1 MGEDLLMLNTNL
13 RFSFDNFVVGSS
25 NQFAH
30 AASLAVANQPGN
42 AYNPLF
48 IYGGVGLGKT
58 HLLHAIAGQICQR
71 VPNLIVEY
79 LSAETFINDLI
90 NAIQY
95 EKMAAF
101 QKKYR
106 SIDVLL
112 VDDVQFMA
120 GQERTQEEFFHTFNA
135 LYDSQKQIVVT
146 SDKVPKDIP
155 ELEERLQSRFEWG
168 LIADIQPPDLETRAA
183 ILNKKAQVEKIELP
197 SDVCHFLARHIQ
209 SNVRVLEGSLTRV
222 KAFSEMSE
230 QPISIEMC
238 KNVLKDVLGSKRS
251 FISIEE
257 VMRNVAKH
265 FGLKATDLK
274 SPKRAKPITRARQ
287 IAMYLC
293 RELTSESFP
302 EIGSRFGGRDHATVI
317 HAVNKITALLEVDS
331 DLQRDMQ
338 LVRKSLAA

>member
-1 MGEDLLMLNTNL
+1 MLNTNL
-13 RFSFDNFVVGSS
+13 RFSFENFVVGSS

-42 AYNPLF
+42 SYNPLF

-58 HLLHAIAGQICQR
+58 HLLHAIAAQISQR
-71 VPNLIVEY
+71 TPGLIVEY

-90 NAIQY
+90 HAIQY
-95 EKMAAF
+95 EKMRDF

-120 GQERTQEEFFHTFNA
+120 TQERTQEEFFHTFNA

-146 SDKVPKDIP
+146 SDKVPQDIP
-155 ELEERLQSRFEWG
+155 ELEERLRSRFEWG
-168 LIADIQPPDLETRAA
+168 LIADIQLPDMETRAA
-183 ILNKKAQVEKIELP
+183 ILNKKAKVEDMDLP

-209 SNVRVLEGSLTRV
+209 SNVRMLEGSLTRL
-222 KAFSEMSE
+222 KAFAEMSE
-230 QPISIEMC
+230 EPISVDMC
-238 KNVLKDVLGSKRS
+238 NSVLKDILSPKRS

-257 VMRNVAKH
+257 VIRIVAKH
-265 FGLKATDLK
+265 HGLKAGELK
-274 SPKRAKPITRARQ
+274 SPKRAKPISRARQ
-287 IAMYLC
+287 VAMYLC

-317 HAVNKITALLEVDS
+317 HGVNKITALLEVDS
-331 DLQRDMQ
+331 DLQLEIQQ
-338 LVRKSLAA
+338 LRKSLMA

>member
-1 MGEDLLMLNTNL
+1 MLNTNL
-13 RFSFDNFVVGSS
+13 RFSFENFVVGSS

-42 AYNPLF
+42 SYNPLF

-58 HLLHAIAGQICQR
+58 HLLHAIAAQISQR
-71 VPNLIVEY
+71 TPGLIVEY

-90 NAIQY
+90 HAIQY
-95 EKMAAF
+95 EKMRDF

-120 GQERTQEEFFHTFNA
+120 TQERTQEEFFHTFNA

-146 SDKVPKDIP
+146 SDKVPQDIP
-155 ELEERLQSRFEWG
+155 ELEERLRSRFEWG
-168 LIADIQPPDLETRAA
+168 LIADIQLPDMETRAA
-183 ILNKKAQVEKIELP
+183 ILNKKAKVEDMDLP

-209 SNVRVLEGSLTRV
+209 SNVRMLEGSLTRL
-222 KAFSEMSE
+222 KAFAEMSE
-230 QPISIEMC
+230 EPISVDMC
-238 KNVLKDVLGSKRS
+238 NNVLKDILSPKRS

-257 VMRNVAKH
+257 VIRIVAKH
-265 FGLKATDLK
+265 HGLKPGELK
-274 SPKRAKPITRARQ
+274 SPKRAKPISRARQ
-287 IAMYLC
+287 VAMYLC

-317 HAVNKITALLEVDS
+317 HGVNKITALLEVDS
-331 DLQRDMQ
+331 DLQREIQQ
-338 LVRKSLAA
+338 LRKYLMA

>member
-1 MGEDLLMLNTNL
+1 MINTNV
-13 RFSFDNFVVGSS
+13 RFTFENFVVGSS

-30 AASLAVANQPGN
+30 AASLAVANQPGT

-58 HLLHAIAGQICQR
+58 HLLHAIATQISETSPQ
-71 VPNLIVEY
+71 LIVEY

-90 NAIQY
+90 SAIQY
-95 EKMAAF
+95 ETISDF

-112 VDDVQFMA
+112 VDDIQFMA
-120 GQERTQEEFFHTFNA
+120 TQERTQEEFFHTFNA

-155 ELEERLQSRFEWG
+155 ELEERLESRFEWG
-168 LIADIQPPDLETRAA
+168 LIADIQPPDMETRAA
-183 ILNKKAQVEKIELP
+183 ILNKKANVEEIDLP
-197 SDVCHFLARHIQ
+197 GEVCHFLARHIQ
-209 SNVRVLEGSLTRV
+209 SNVRILEGSLTRL
-222 KAFSEMSE
+222 KAYSDMSSE
-230 QPISIEMC
+230 PISIDMC
-238 KNVLKDVLGSKRS
+238 KTLLKDILTTRKS

-257 VMRNVAKH
+257 VIRAVAKH
-265 FGLKATDLK
+265 YGLKTGDLK

-302 EIGSRFGGRDHATVI
+302 EIGCRLGGRDHATVI
-317 HAVNKITALLEVDS
+317 HGVKKIAAQLEVDTELQS
-331 DLQRDMQ
+331 DIQTLGKV
-338 LVRKSLAA
+338 LSA

>member
-1 MGEDLLMLNTNL
+1 MLNTNL
-13 RFSFDNFVVGSS
+13 RFSFENFVVGSS

-58 HLLHAIAGQICQR
+58 HLLHAIGAQISQR
-71 VPNLIVEY
+71 TPGLMVEY
-79 LSAETFINDLI
+79 LSAETFINELI
-90 NAIQY
+90 HAIQY
-95 EKMAAF
+95 EKMRDF

-120 GQERTQEEFFHTFNA
+120 TQERTQEEFFHTFNA

-146 SDKVPKDIP
+146 SDKVPQDIP
-155 ELEERLQSRFEWG
+155 ELEERLRSRFEWG
-168 LIADIQPPDLETRAA
+168 LIADIQLPDMETRAA
-183 ILNKKAQVEKIELP
+183 ILNKKAKVEDIDLQ

-209 SNVRVLEGSLTRV
+209 SNVRILEGSLTRL
-222 KAFSEMSE
+222 KAFAEMSGE
-230 QPISIEMC
+230 PISVEMC
-238 KNVLKDVLGSKRS
+238 KNVLKDILSTKRS
-251 FISIEE
+251 IISIEE
-257 VMRNVAKH
+257 VIRIVAKH
-265 FGLKATDLK
+265 YALKPGELK

-287 IAMYLC
+287 VAMYLC

-317 HAVNKITALLEVDS
+317 HGVNKITALLEVDS
-331 DLQRDMQ
+331 DLQRDVQ
-338 LVRKSLAA
+338 LLGKSLMA

>member
-1 MGEDLLMLNTNL
+1 MMNTNL
-13 RFSFDNFVVGSS
+13 RFTFENFVVGSS

-30 AASLAVANQPGN
+30 AASLAVANQPGT

-58 HLLHAIAGQICQR
+58 HLLHAIGAFIGQKN
-71 VPNLIVEY
+71 PKLIVEY
-79 LSAETFINDLI
+79 LSAETFVNDLI

-95 EKMAAF
+95 EKIPDF

-120 GQERTQEEFFHTFNA
+120 AQERTQEEFFHTFNA
-135 LYDSQKQIVVT
+135 LYDSEKQIVVT
-146 SDKVPKDIP
+146 SDKVPQDIP
-155 ELEERLQSRFEWG
+155 ELEERLRSRFEWG
-168 LIADIQPPDLETRAA
+168 LIADIQPPDMETRAA
-183 ILNKKAQVEKIELP
+183 ILNKKAMVEEIDLP

-209 SNVRVLEGSLTRV
+209 SNVRILEGSLTRL
-222 KAFSEMSE
+222 KAFAEISGQPMS
-230 QPISIEMC
+230 IDMC
-238 KNVLKDVLGSKRS
+238 KNLFKDILTMKRN

-257 VMRNVAKH
+257 VIRTVAKRY
-265 FGLKATDLK
+265 GLKPTDLK
-274 SPKRAKPITRARQ
+274 SPKRAKPITQARQ

-293 RELTSESFP
+293 RELTNESFP

-317 HAVNKITALLEVDS
+317 HAVNKVTGQLEADP
-331 DLQRDMQ
+331 DIQREVQELRRSMM
-338 LVRKSLAA
+338 A

>member
-1 MGEDLLMLNTNL
+1 MMNTDL
-13 RFSFDNFVVGSS
+13 RFTFENFVVGSS

-58 HLLHAIAGQICQR
+58 HLLHAIAGQITQR
-71 VPNLIVEY
+71 TPGLSVEY

-95 EKMAAF
+95 EKMPDF

-120 GQERTQEEFFHTFNA
+120 TQERTQEEFFHTFNA

-168 LIADIQPPDLETRAA
+168 LIADIQPPDMETRAA
-183 ILNKKAQVEKIELP
+183 ILNKKAKVEEIELP
-197 SDVCHFLARHIQ
+197 SEVCHFLARHIQ
-209 SNVRVLEGSLTRV
+209 SNVRILEGSLTRL
-222 KAFSEMSE
+222 KAYAEMSGD
-230 QPISIEMC
+230 PISIDMC
-238 KNVLKDVLGSKRS
+238 KNLLKDILGTKRS

-257 VMRNVAKH
+257 VIRAVAKH
-265 FGLKATDLK
+265 YGLKPAELK
-274 SPKRAKPITRARQ
+274 SPKRAKPITQARQ

-302 EIGSRFGGRDHATVI
+302 EIGGRFGGRDHATVI
-317 HAVNKITALLEVDS
+317 HGVNKITTQLECDS
-331 DLQRDMQ
+331 DLQRDIQQ
-338 LVRKSLAA
+338 LRKSLMA

>member
-1 MGEDLLMLNTNL
+1 MLNTDL
-13 RFSFDNFVVGSS
+13 RFSFENFVVGSS

-58 HLLHAIAGQICQR
+58 HLLHAIAAQICQKA
-71 VPNLIVEY
+71 PTLIVEY

-95 EKMAAF
+95 ERMPEF

-120 GQERTQEEFFHTFNA
+120 TQERTQEEFFHTFNA

-168 LIADIQPPDLETRAA
+168 LIADIQLPDMETRAA
-183 ILNKKAQVEKIELP
+183 ILNKKAKVEEIDLP

-209 SNVRVLEGSLTRV
+209 SNVRILEGSLTRL
-222 KAFSEMSE
+222 KAFAEMSNE
-230 QPISIEMC
+230 PISIDMC
-238 KNVLKDVLGSKRS
+238 SNVLKDILGAKRN

-257 VMRNVAKH
+257 VIRTVAKH
-265 FGLKATDLK
+265 YGIKATELK

-317 HAVNKITALLEVDS
+317 HGVNKITALLEVDS
-331 DLQRDMQ
+331 DLQREIK
-338 LVRKSLAA
+338 LLGKSLMA

>member
-1 MGEDLLMLNTNL
+1 MLNTNL
-13 RFSFDNFVVGSS
+13 RFTFDNFVVGSS

-58 HLLHAIAGQICQR
+58 HLLHAISGQISQR
-71 VPNLIVEY
+71 NPQLVVEY

-90 NAIQY
+90 RAIQY
-95 EKMAAF
+95 ERMPDF

-120 GQERTQEEFFHTFNA
+120 TQERTQEEFFHTFNA

-168 LIADIQPPDLETRAA
+168 LIADIQPPDMETRAA
-183 ILNKKAQVEKIELP
+183 ILNKKAQVEDIDLSSE
-197 SDVCHFLARHIQ
+197 VCHFLARHIQ
-209 SNVRVLEGSLTRV
+209 SNVRILEGSLTRL
-222 KAFSEMSE
+222 KAFAELSNE
-230 QPISIEMC
+230 PISIDLC
-238 KNVLKDVLGSKRS
+238 KNVLKDILGTKRS
-251 FISIEE
+251 LISIEE
-257 VMRNVAKH
+257 VIRAVAKH
-265 FGLKATDLK
+265 YGLRAGELK

-287 IAMYLC
+287 VAMYLC

-317 HAVNKITALLEVDS
+317 HGVNKITSQLEVDP
-331 DLQRDMQ
+331 DLQQDIQALGR
-338 LVRKSLAA
+338 SLTV

>member
-1 MGEDLLMLNTNL
+1 MLDTNL
-13 RFSFDNFVVGSS
+13 RFTFDNFVVGSS

-30 AASLAVANQPGN
+30 AASLAVANQPGS

-58 HLLHAIAGQICQR
+58 HLLHAISSLICQKAPLL
-71 VPNLIVEY
+71 VVEY

-90 NAIQY
+90 NAIRY
-95 EKMAAF
+95 EKMPSF

-120 GQERTQEEFFHTFNA
+120 TQERTQEEFFHTFNA

-168 LIADIQPPDLETRAA
+168 LIADIQPPDMETRAA
-183 ILNKKAQVEKIELP
+183 ILNKKAEVENIDLP
-197 SDVCHFLARHIQ
+197 SEVCHFLARHIQ
-209 SNVRVLEGSLTRV
+209 SNVRVLEGSLTRL
-222 KAFSEMSE
+222 KAFSELSR
-230 QPISIEMC
+230 QFISIDMC
-238 KNVLKDVLGSKRS
+238 KDVLKDILGTKRS
-251 FISIEE
+251 VISIEE
-257 VMRNVAKH
+257 VIKAVAKH
-265 FGLKATDLK
+265 YGLKTGDLK
-274 SPKRAKPITRARQ
+274 SPKRAKQITGARQ
-287 IAMYLC
+287 VAMYLC

-302 EIGSRFGGRDHATVI
+302 EIGTRFGGRDHATVI
-317 HAVNKITALLEVDS
+317 HGVNKITAQLEVDP
-331 DLQRDMQ
+331 DLQGHVQ
-338 LVRKSLAA
+338 LLRKTLMA

>member
-1 MGEDLLMLNTNL
+1 MLNTSL
-13 RFSFDNFVVGSS
+13 RFSFENFVVGSS

-58 HLLHAIAGQICQR
+58 HLLHAIAAQISQR
-71 VPNLIVEY
+71 APSLVVVY

-95 EKMAAF
+95 EQIPDF
-101 QKKYR
+101 HRKYR

-112 VDDVQFMA
+112 IDDVQFMA

-183 ILNKKAQVEKIELP
+183 ILKKKAQVENIDLAGEVL
-197 SDVCHFLARHIQ
+197 HFLARHIQ
-209 SNVRVLEGSLTRV
+209 SNVRILEGSLTRL
-222 KAFSEMSE
+222 KAFAEMSK
-230 QPISIEMC
+230 QPISIDMC
-238 KNVLKDVLGSKRS
+238 KNVLKDVLGTRRS

-257 VMRNVAKH
+257 VIRTVSKH
-265 FGLKATDLK
+265 YGLKAGDLK
-274 SPKRAKPITRARQ
+274 SPKRAKPISLPRQ

-293 RELTSESFP
+293 RVLTSESFP
-302 EIGSRFGGRDHATVI
+302 EIGARFGGRDHATVI
-317 HAVNKITALLEVDS
+317 HAVNKITAQLEVDP
-331 DLQRDMQ
+331 DLQHVIQ
-338 LVRKSLAA
+338 ALRKSMMA

>member
-1 MGEDLLMLNTNL
+1 MLNTNL
-13 RFSFDNFVVGSS
+13 RFSFENFVVGSS

-30 AASLAVANQPGN
+30 AASLAVANQPGT

-58 HLLHAIAGQICQR
+58 HLLHAIGSHISQKA
-71 VPNLIVEY
+71 PSLIVEY

-90 NAIQY
+90 QAIQH
-95 EKMAAF
+95 EKMRDF

-120 GQERTQEEFFHTFNA
+120 TQERTQEEFFHTFNA
-135 LYDSQKQIVVT
+135 LYDSEKQIVVT

-168 LIADIQPPDLETRAA
+168 LIADIQLPDMETRAA
-183 ILNKKAQVEKIELP
+183 ILNKKAEVEHIDLP

-209 SNVRVLEGSLTRV
+209 SNVRILEGSLTRL
-222 KAFSEMSE
+222 KAFTEMSGK
-230 QPISIEMC
+230 PMSLEMC
-238 KNVLKDVLGSKRS
+238 KDLLKDILTAKRS

-257 VMRNVAKH
+257 VVRAVAKQY
-265 FGLKATDLK
+265 GLKPTELK

-317 HAVNKITALLEVDS
+317 HGVNKITALLEVDS
-331 DLQRDMQ
+331 DLQRDIQ
-338 LVRKSLAA
+338 LLRKSLMA

>member
-1 MGEDLLMLNTNL
+1 MLNTNL
-13 RFSFDNFVVGSS
+13 RFSFENFVVGSS

-42 AYNPLF
+42 SYNPLF

-58 HLLHAIAGQICQR
+58 HLLHAIAAQVSQR
-71 VPNLIVEY
+71 TPGLIVEY

-90 NAIQY
+90 HAIQY
-95 EKMAAF
+95 EKMRDF

-120 GQERTQEEFFHTFNA
+120 TQERTQEEFFHTFNA

-146 SDKVPKDIP
+146 SDKVPQDIP
-155 ELEERLQSRFEWG
+155 ELEERLRSRFEWG
-168 LIADIQPPDLETRAA
+168 LIADIQLPDMETRAA
-183 ILNKKAQVEKIELP
+183 ILNKKAKVEDMDLP

-209 SNVRVLEGSLTRV
+209 SNVRMLEGSLTRL
-222 KAFSEMSE
+222 KAFAEMSE
-230 QPISIEMC
+230 EPISVDMC
-238 KNVLKDVLGSKRS
+238 NNVLKDILSPKRS

-257 VMRNVAKH
+257 VIRIVAKH
-265 FGLKATDLK
+265 HGLKPGELK
-274 SPKRAKPITRARQ
+274 SPKRAKPISRARQ
-287 IAMYLC
+287 VAMYLC

-317 HAVNKITALLEVDS
+317 HGVNKITALLEVDS
-331 DLQRDMQ
+331 DLQREIQQ
-338 LVRKSLAA
+338 LRKSLMA

>member
-1 MGEDLLMLNTNL
+1 MNNTNL
-13 RFSFDNFVVGSS
+13 RFTFENFVVGSS

-30 AASLAVANQPGN
+30 AASLAVANQPGK

-58 HLLHAIAGQICQR
+58 HLLHAIAAYILQKN
-71 VPNLIVEY
+71 PNLIVEY
-79 LSAETFINDLI
+79 LSAETFVNDLI
-90 NAIQY
+90 SAIQY
-95 EKMAAF
+95 EKMPDF

-106 SIDVLL
+106 TIDVLL

-120 GQERTQEEFFHTFNA
+120 AQERTQEEFFHTFNA
-135 LYDSQKQIVVT
+135 LYDSEKQIVVT

-168 LIADIQPPDLETRAA
+168 LIADIQTPDIETRAA
-183 ILNKKAQVEKIELP
+183 ILNKKAKVEEIDLP

-209 SNVRVLEGSLTRV
+209 SNVRILEGSLTRL
-222 KAFSEMSE
+222 KAFAEISGR
-230 QPISIEMC
+230 PITIELC
-238 KNVLKDVLGSKRS
+238 KDLFKDILGTKRS

-257 VMRNVAKH
+257 VIRAVAKYS
-265 FGLKATDLK
+265 GLKPTDLK
-274 SPKRAKPITRARQ
+274 SPKRAKPFTHARQ

-293 RELTSESFP
+293 RELTNESFP

-317 HAVNKITALLEVDS
+317 HAVNKIASRLETDS
-331 DLQRDMQ
+331 DLQRDVQ
-338 LVRKSLAA
+338 TLRKSMMA

>member
-1 MGEDLLMLNTNL
+1 
-13 RFSFDNFVVGSS
+13 
-25 NQFAH
+25 
-30 AASLAVANQPGN
+30 
-42 AYNPLF
+42 
-48 IYGGVGLGKT
+48 
-58 HLLHAIAGQICQR
+58 LHAIAGQISQKA
-71 VPNLIVEY
+71 PNLILQY

-90 NAIQY
+90 NAIRY
-95 EKMAAF
+95 EQMPAF

-120 GQERTQEEFFHTFNA
+120 TQERTQEEFFHTFNA

-168 LIADIQPPDLETRAA
+168 LIADIQAPDMETRAA
-183 ILNKKAQVEKIELP
+183 ILNKKAEVEKIDLP
-197 SDVCHFLARHIQ
+197 SEVCHFLARYIH
-209 SNVRVLEGSLTRV
+209 SNVRILEGSLTRI
-222 KAFSEMSE
+222 KAFAEMSN
-230 QPISIEMC
+230 QPISVEMC
-238 KNVLKDVLGSKRS
+238 KNVLKDILGSKRS

-257 VMRNVAKH
+257 VIRCVAKH
-265 FGLKATDLK
+265 YGFKPGDLK

-287 IAMYLC
+287 VAMYLC

-317 HAVNKITALLEVDS
+317 HGVNKITALLEVDS
-331 DLQRDMQ
+331 DLQYDIQ
-338 LVRKSLAA
+338 SLGKSLMA

>member
-1 MGEDLLMLNTNL
+1 MLNTNL
-13 RFSFDNFVVGSS
+13 RFTFENFVVGSS

-58 HLLHAIAGQICQR
+58 HLLHAIGSQISQKS
-71 VPNLIVEY
+71 PSLIVEY

-90 NAIQY
+90 QAIQH
-95 EKMAAF
+95 EKMRDF
-101 QKKYR
+101 QNKYR

-120 GQERTQEEFFHTFNA
+120 TQERTQEEFFHTFNA

-168 LIADIQPPDLETRAA
+168 LIADIQLPDMETRAA
-183 ILNKKAQVEKIELP
+183 ILNKKAAVEDIDLP

-209 SNVRVLEGSLTRV
+209 SNVRILEGSLTRV
-222 KAFSEMSE
+222 KAFAEMSGK
-230 QPISIEMC
+230 PMSIELC
-238 KNVLKDVLGSKRS
+238 KDLLKDILSTKRS
-251 FISIEE
+251 FVSIEE
-257 VMRNVAKH
+257 VIRVVAKQY
-265 FGLKATDLK
+265 GLKPAELK
-274 SPKRAKPITRARQ
+274 SPKRAKQITRARQ

-317 HAVNKITALLEVDS
+317 HGVNKITSLLEVDS
-331 DLQRDMQ
+331 DLQRDIQ
-338 LVRKSLAA
+338 LLGKSLMA

>member
-1 MGEDLLMLNTNL
+1 MLNTNL
-13 RFSFDNFVVGSS
+13 RFSFENFVVGSS

-58 HLLHAIAGQICQR
+58 HLLHAIGAQISQR
-71 VPNLIVEY
+71 TPGLMVEY

-90 NAIQY
+90 LAIQY
-95 EKMAAF
+95 EKMRDF

-120 GQERTQEEFFHTFNA
+120 TQERTQEEFFHTFNA

-146 SDKVPKDIP
+146 SDKVPQDIP
-155 ELEERLQSRFEWG
+155 ELEERLRSRFEWG
-168 LIADIQPPDLETRAA
+168 LIADIQPPDMETRAA
-183 ILNKKAQVEKIELP
+183 ILNKKAKIEDMDLP
-197 SDVCHFLARHIQ
+197 SDVCHFMARHIQ
-209 SNVRVLEGSLTRV
+209 SNVRILEGSLTRL
-222 KAFSEMSE
+222 KAFAEMSE
-230 QPISIEMC
+230 EPISVDMC
-238 KNVLKDVLGSKRS
+238 KNVLKDILSTKRS
-251 FISIEE
+251 YISMEE
-257 VMRNVAKH
+257 VIRMVAKH
-265 FGLKATDLK
+265 YGLKAGELK

-287 IAMYLC
+287 VAMYLC

-302 EIGSRFGGRDHATVI
+302 EIGNRFGGRDHATVI
-317 HAVNKITALLEVDS
+317 HGVNKITALLEVDS
-331 DLQRDMQ
+331 DLQRDVQ
-338 LVRKSLAA
+338 LLGKSLMA

>member
-1 MGEDLLMLNTNL
+1 
-13 RFSFDNFVVGSS
+13 
-25 NQFAH
+25 
-30 AASLAVANQPGN
+30 
-42 AYNPLF
+42 LF

-58 HLLHAIAGQICQR
+58 HLLHAIGSQISQKS
-71 VPNLIVEY
+71 PSLIVEY

-90 NAIQY
+90 QAIQH
-95 EKMAAF
+95 EKMRDF
-101 QKKYR
+101 QNKYR

-120 GQERTQEEFFHTFNA
+120 TQERTQEEFFHTFNA

-168 LIADIQPPDLETRAA
+168 LIADIQLPDMETRAA
-183 ILNKKAQVEKIELP
+183 ILNKKAAVEDIDLP

-209 SNVRVLEGSLTRV
+209 SNVRILEGSLTRV
-222 KAFSEMSE
+222 KAFAEMSGK
-230 QPISIEMC
+230 PMSIELC
-238 KNVLKDVLGSKRS
+238 KDLLKDILSTKRS
-251 FISIEE
+251 FVSIEE
-257 VMRNVAKH
+257 VIRVVAKQY
-265 FGLKATDLK
+265 GLKPAELK
-274 SPKRAKPITRARQ
+274 SPKRAKQITRARQ

-317 HAVNKITALLEVDS
+317 HGVNKITSLLEVDS
-331 DLQRDMQ
+331 DLQRDIQ
-338 LVRKSLAA
+338 LLGKSLMA

>member
-1 MGEDLLMLNTNL
+1 MLNPNV
-13 RFSFDNFVVGSS
+13 RFTFDNFVVGSS

-58 HLLHAIAGQICQR
+58 HLLHAIAAQISQKA
-71 VPNLIVEY
+71 PNLILEY

-90 NAIQY
+90 NSIRY
-95 EKMAAF
+95 EKMPAF

-120 GQERTQEEFFHTFNA
+120 SQERTQEEFFHTFNA

-168 LIADIQPPDLETRAA
+168 LIADIQAPDMETRAA
-183 ILNKKAQVEKIELP
+183 ILNKKAGGENIDLP
-197 SDVCHFLARHIQ
+197 SDVCHFLARHIH
-209 SNVRVLEGSLTRV
+209 SNVRILEGSLTRI
-222 KAFSEMSE
+222 KAFADMSN
-230 QPISIEMC
+230 QTISIDMC
-238 KNVLKDVLGSKRS
+238 KNVLKDVLGTKRS
-251 FISIEE
+251 LISIEE
-257 VMRNVAKH
+257 VIRCVAKH
-265 FGLKATDLK
+265 YGLKPSDLK

-287 IAMYLC
+287 VAMYLC
-293 RELTSESFP
+293 RELTSQSFP

-317 HAVNKITALLEVDS
+317 HGVNKITALLEVDS
-331 DLQRDMQ
+331 DLQSDIQ
-338 LVRKSLAA
+338 LLGKSLMA

>member
-1 MGEDLLMLNTNL
+1 MLNTNL
-13 RFSFDNFVVGSS
+13 RFSFENFVVGSS

-58 HLLHAIAGQICQR
+58 HLLHAIAAQISQR
-71 VPNLIVEY
+71 TPGLIVEY

-90 NAIQY
+90 HAIQY
-95 EKMAAF
+95 EKMRDF

-120 GQERTQEEFFHTFNA
+120 TQERTQEEFFHTFNA

-146 SDKVPKDIP
+146 SDKVPQDIP
-155 ELEERLQSRFEWG
+155 ELEERLRSRFEWG
-168 LIADIQPPDLETRAA
+168 LIADIQLPDMETRAA
-183 ILNKKAQVEKIELP
+183 ILNKKAKVEDMDLP

-209 SNVRVLEGSLTRV
+209 SNVRMLEGSLIRL
-222 KAFSEMSE
+222 KAFAEMSDE
-230 QPISIEMC
+230 PISVDMC
-238 KNVLKDVLGSKRS
+238 NNVLKDILTKKRS

-257 VMRNVAKH
+257 VIRIVAKH
-265 FGLKATDLK
+265 YGLKAGELK

-287 IAMYLC
+287 VAMYLC

-317 HAVNKITALLEVDS
+317 HGVNKIAALLEVDS
-331 DLQRDMQ
+331 DLQKDIQ
-338 LVRKSLAA
+338 LLGKSLTA

>member
-1 MGEDLLMLNTNL
+1 MLNTNL
-13 RFSFDNFVVGSS
+13 RFSFENFVVGSS

-42 AYNPLF
+42 SYNPLF

-58 HLLHAIAGQICQR
+58 HLLHAIAAQISQR
-71 VPNLIVEY
+71 TPGLIVEY

-90 NAIQY
+90 HAIQY
-95 EKMAAF
+95 EKMRDF

-120 GQERTQEEFFHTFNA
+120 TQERTQEEFFHTFNA

-146 SDKVPKDIP
+146 SDKVPQDIP
-155 ELEERLQSRFEWG
+155 ELEERLRSRFEWG
-168 LIADIQPPDLETRAA
+168 LIADIQLPDMETRAA
-183 ILNKKAQVEKIELP
+183 ILNKKAKVEDMDLP

-209 SNVRVLEGSLTRV
+209 SNVRMLEGSLTRL
-222 KAFSEMSE
+222 KAFAEMSE
-230 QPISIEMC
+230 EPISVDMC
-238 KNVLKDVLGSKRS
+238 NNVLKDILSPKRS

-257 VMRNVAKH
+257 VIRIVAKH
-265 FGLKATDLK
+265 HGLKAGELK
-274 SPKRAKPITRARQ
+274 SPKRAKPISRARQ
-287 IAMYLC
+287 VAMYLC

-317 HAVNKITALLEVDS
+317 HGVNKITALLEVDS
-331 DLQRDMQ
+331 DLQREIQQ
-338 LVRKSLAA
+338 LRKSLME

>member
-1 MGEDLLMLNTNL
+1 MLNTNL
-13 RFSFDNFVVGSS
+13 RFSFENFVVGSS

-42 AYNPLF
+42 SYNPLF

-58 HLLHAIAGQICQR
+58 HLLHAIAAQISQR
-71 VPNLIVEY
+71 TPGLIVEY

-90 NAIQY
+90 HAIQY
-95 EKMAAF
+95 EKMRDF

-120 GQERTQEEFFHTFNA
+120 TQERTQEEFFHTFNA

-146 SDKVPKDIP
+146 SDKVPQDIP
-155 ELEERLQSRFEWG
+155 ELEERLRSRFEWG
-168 LIADIQPPDLETRAA
+168 LIADIQLPDMETRAA
-183 ILNKKAQVEKIELP
+183 ILNKKAKVEDMDLP

-209 SNVRVLEGSLTRV
+209 SNVRMLEGSLTRL
-222 KAFSEMSE
+222 KAFAEMSE
-230 QPISIEMC
+230 EPISVDMC
-238 KNVLKDVLGSKRS
+238 NNVLKDILSPKRS

-257 VMRNVAKH
+257 VIRIVAKH
-265 FGLKATDLK
+265 HGLKPGELK
-274 SPKRAKPITRARQ
+274 SPKRAKPISRARQ
-287 IAMYLC
+287 VAMYLC

-317 HAVNKITALLEVDS
+317 HGVNKITALLEVDS
-331 DLQRDMQ
+331 DLQREIQQ
-338 LVRKSLAA
+338 LRKSLMA

>member
-1 MGEDLLMLNTNL
+1 MLNTNL
-13 RFSFDNFVVGSS
+13 RFTFDNFVVGSS

-58 HLLHAIAGQICQR
+58 HLLHAIAAQISQKA
-71 VPNLIVEY
+71 PKLILEY

-90 NAIQY
+90 NAIRY
-95 EKMAAF
+95 EQMPAF

-120 GQERTQEEFFHTFNA
+120 TQERTQEEFFHTFNA

-168 LIADIQPPDLETRAA
+168 LIADIQAPDMETRAA
-183 ILNKKAQVEKIELP
+183 ILNKKAEVEKIDLP
-197 SDVCHFLARHIQ
+197 SEVCHFLARYIH
-209 SNVRVLEGSLTRV
+209 SNVRILEGSLTRI
-222 KAFSEMSE
+222 KAFAEMSN

-238 KNVLKDVLGSKRS
+238 KNVLKDILGTKRS

-257 VMRNVAKH
+257 VIRSVAKH
-265 FGLKATDLK
+265 YGLKAGDLK

-287 IAMYLC
+287 VAMYLC

-317 HAVNKITALLEVDS
+317 HGVNKITALLEVDS
-331 DLQRDMQ
+331 DLQYDIQ
-338 LVRKSLAA
+338 LLGKSLMG

>member
-1 MGEDLLMLNTNL
+1 MLNTNL
-13 RFSFDNFVVGSS
+13 RFSFENFVVGSS

-58 HLLHAIAGQICQR
+58 HLLHAIAAQISQKT
-71 VPNLIVEY
+71 PSLIVEY

-90 NAIQY
+90 HAIQY
-95 EKMAAF
+95 EKMREF

-120 GQERTQEEFFHTFNA
+120 TQERTQEEFFHTFNA

-146 SDKVPKDIP
+146 SDKVPQDIP
-155 ELEERLQSRFEWG
+155 ELEERLRSRFEWG
-168 LIADIQPPDLETRAA
+168 LIADIQLPDMETRAA
-183 ILNKKAQVEKIELP
+183 ILNKKAKVEEIDLP

-209 SNVRVLEGSLTRV
+209 SNVRILEGSLTRL
-222 KAFSEMSE
+222 KAFAEMSDE
-230 QPISIEMC
+230 PISIEMC
-238 KNVLKDVLGSKRS
+238 NNVLKDILSTKRS

-257 VMRNVAKH
+257 VIRIVAKH
-265 FGLKATDLK
+265 YGLKPGELK

-317 HAVNKITALLEVDS
+317 HGVNKITALLEVDS
-331 DLQRDMQ
+331 DLQREIQQ
-338 LVRKSLAA
+338 LGKSLMA

>member
-1 MGEDLLMLNTNL
+1 MLNTNL
-13 RFSFDNFVVGSS
+13 RFTFDNFVVGSS

-58 HLLHAIAGQICQR
+58 HLLHAISAHILHR
-71 VPNLIVEY
+71 TPNLLVEY
-79 LSAETFINDLI
+79 LSAETFVNDLI
-90 NAIQY
+90 SAIQY
-95 EKMAAF
+95 ESMPEF

-120 GQERTQEEFFHTFNA
+120 TKERTQEEFFHTFNA

-168 LIADIQPPDLETRAA
+168 LIADIQPPDMETRAA
-183 ILNKKAQVEKIELP
+183 ILNKKAQVENIDLP
-197 SDVCHFLARHIQ
+197 SEVCHFLARHIG
-209 SNVRVLEGSLTRV
+209 SNVRILEGSLTRL
-222 KAFSEMSE
+222 KAFVDLSNE
-230 QPISIEMC
+230 PISIDMC
-238 KNVLKDVLGSKRS
+238 KNVLKDILGTKRS

-257 VMRNVAKH
+257 VIRAVAKH
-265 FGLKATDLK
+265 YGLTAGELK
-274 SPKRAKPITRARQ
+274 SPKRAKPIARARQ
-287 IAMYLC
+287 VAMYLC

-317 HAVNKITALLEVDS
+317 HGVNKITAERDVNPDLHQDIEV
-331 DLQRDMQ
+331 LG
-338 LVRKSLAA
+338 KSLTV

>member
-1 MGEDLLMLNTNL
+1 MLNTNL
-13 RFSFDNFVVGSS
+13 RFSFENFVVGSS

-42 AYNPLF
+42 SYNPLF

-58 HLLHAIAGQICQR
+58 HLLHAIAAQVSQR
-71 VPNLIVEY
+71 TPGLIVEY

-90 NAIQY
+90 HAIQY
-95 EKMAAF
+95 EKMRDF

-120 GQERTQEEFFHTFNA
+120 TQERTQEEFFHTFNA

-146 SDKVPKDIP
+146 SDKVPQDIP
-155 ELEERLQSRFEWG
+155 ELEERLRSRFEWG
-168 LIADIQPPDLETRAA
+168 LIADIQLPDMETRAA
-183 ILNKKAQVEKIELP
+183 ILNKKAKVEDMDLP

-209 SNVRVLEGSLTRV
+209 SNVRMLEGSLTRL
-222 KAFSEMSE
+222 KAFAEMSE
-230 QPISIEMC
+230 EPISVDMC
-238 KNVLKDVLGSKRS
+238 NNVLKDILSPKRS

-257 VMRNVAKH
+257 VIRIVAKH
-265 FGLKATDLK
+265 HGLKAGELK
-274 SPKRAKPITRARQ
+274 SPKRAKPISRARQ
-287 IAMYLC
+287 VAMYLC

-317 HAVNKITALLEVDS
+317 HGVNKITALLEVDS
-331 DLQRDMQ
+331 DLQREIQQ
-338 LVRKSLAA
+338 LRKSLMA

>member
-1 MGEDLLMLNTNL
+1 MLNTDL
-13 RFSFDNFVVGSS
+13 RFRFENFVVGSS

-30 AASLAVANQPGN
+30 AASLAVANQPGH

-58 HLLHAIAGQICQR
+58 HLLHAIAAQISQKT
-71 VPNLIVEY
+71 PELIVEY
-79 LSAETFINDLI
+79 LSAETFVNDLI
-90 NAIQY
+90 DAIQY
-95 EKMAAF
+95 EKMPEF

-120 GQERTQEEFFHTFNA
+120 TQERTQEEFFHTFNA

-168 LIADIQPPDLETRAA
+168 LIADIQLPDIETRAA
-183 ILNKKAQVEKIELP
+183 ILNKKAEVENIDLP

-209 SNVRVLEGSLTRV
+209 SNVRILEGSLTRL
-222 KAFSEMSE
+222 KAYADMADE
-230 QPISIEMC
+230 PISIDMC
-238 KNVLKDVLGSKRS
+238 NSVLKDILGTKRS

-257 VMRNVAKH
+257 VIRLVAKH
-265 FGLKATDLK
+265 YGLKTGDLK

-302 EIGSRFGGRDHATVI
+302 EIGNRFGGRDHATVI
-317 HAVNKITALLEVDS
+317 HGVNKITAQLEIDS
-331 DLQRDMQ
+331 DLEHEIQ
-338 LVRKSLAA
+338 LLSKSLMA

>member
-1 MGEDLLMLNTNL
+1 MLNTNL
-13 RFSFDNFVVGSS
+13 RFSFENFVVGSS

-42 AYNPLF
+42 SYNPLF

-58 HLLHAIAGQICQR
+58 HLLHAIAAQISQR
-71 VPNLIVEY
+71 TPGLIVEY

-90 NAIQY
+90 HAIQY
-95 EKMAAF
+95 EKMRDF

-120 GQERTQEEFFHTFNA
+120 TQERTQEEFFHTFNA

-146 SDKVPKDIP
+146 SDKVPQDIP
-155 ELEERLQSRFEWG
+155 ELEERLRSRFEWG
-168 LIADIQPPDLETRAA
+168 LIADIQLPDMETRAA
-183 ILNKKAQVEKIELP
+183 ILNKKAKVEDMDLP

-209 SNVRVLEGSLTRV
+209 SNVRILEGSLTRL
-222 KAFSEMSE
+222 KAFAEMSE
-230 QPISIEMC
+230 EPISIDMC
-238 KNVLKDVLGSKRS
+238 NNVLKDILSPKRS

-257 VMRNVAKH
+257 VIRIVAKH
-265 FGLKATDLK
+265 HGLKAGELK
-274 SPKRAKPITRARQ
+274 SPKRAKPISRARQ
-287 IAMYLC
+287 VAMYLC

-317 HAVNKITALLEVDS
+317 HGVNKITALLEVDS
-331 DLQRDMQ
+331 DLQREIQQ
-338 LVRKSLAA
+338 LRKYLME